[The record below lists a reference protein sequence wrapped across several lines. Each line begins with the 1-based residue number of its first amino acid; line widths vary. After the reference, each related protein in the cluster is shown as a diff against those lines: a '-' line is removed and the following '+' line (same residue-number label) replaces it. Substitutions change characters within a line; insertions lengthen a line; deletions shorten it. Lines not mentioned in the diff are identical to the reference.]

1 MISVI
6 IPAYNEAG
14 PLPATVAALR
24 GLPEV
29 DEIVVVDDGSTDETA
44 AVAEGLGCRVVR
56 LVRNRGKGKALTAG
70 VRAAKGDVLVFLDA
84 DLGASAAEARRL
96 LAPLLAGEADMV
108 IGRFPEAQRPG
119 GLGMVKALAR
129 AGVRWLGGLAV
140 AAPLSGQRAIRRTVL
155 EAVGDLAGGFGV
167 EVGLTID
174 AARAGFRVMEVPV
187 AMRHRETGRDVA
199 GFLHRGRQLVHVAG
213 ALARRAARRIA
224 QRVANRTPL
233 R

>member
-1 MISVI
+1 ATTDISTLSLHD
-6 IPAYNEAG
+6 A
-14 PLPATVAALR
+14 LP
-24 GLPEV
+24 
-29 DEIVVVDDGSTDETA
+29 ISTDETA

-187 AMRHRETGRDVA
+187 AMRHRETGRD
-199 GFLHRGRQLVHVAG
+199 
-213 ALARRAARRIA
+213 
-224 QRVANRTPL
+224 
-233 R
+233 